1 DKREKVIQAGPLAAS
16 VQQGPPWTL
25 PSAWHECLATRWE
38 LRGQAIAWFH
48 ARVAGHPLL
57 PPDTHASRAIHDA
70 HVPPQRHPATDC
82 AHAWGFPRF
91 DRQPALLGSRVK
103 RRRNP
108 PAPARSATVVITQE
122 AVMVDNA
129 RSSAGVRTSVA
140 AELDWDPKVDS
151 QDIKVTADG
160 GGVTLRGT
168 VGSLRHVSEA
178 QHAAHRVYGVTSV
191 ANLLTVRPMI
201 AGHGEDRE
209 VRTAVLHALLL
220 DSSVPATI
228 DAQVS
233 NGVVRLAG
241 TATWNW
247 QRDEAER
254 VCAAVAGVL
263 SVTNDITLMPAPAD
277 ADIQQAIMAAF
288 RRSGRLI

>member
-1 DKREKVIQAGPLAAS
+1 M
-16 VQQGPPWTL
+16 
-25 PSAWHECLATRWE
+25 TR
-38 LRGQAIAWFH
+38 Q
-48 ARVAGHPLL
+48 
-57 PPDTHASRAIHDA
+57 T
-70 HVPPQRHPATDC
+70 
-82 AHAWGFPRF
+82 
-91 DRQPALLGSRVK
+91 
-103 RRRNP
+103 
-108 PAPARSATVVITQE
+108 ATVVITQE

-151 QDIKVTADG
+151 RDIKVTANG

-178 QHAAHRVYGVTSV
+178 QNAAQRVYGVTSV
-191 ANLLTVRPMI
+191 SNLLTVRPMI

-263 SVTNDITLMPAPAD
+263 SVTDDITLMPAPAD

-288 RRSGRLI
+288 RRSGRLILHDLSAEVLGSGVVILSGTVTTWAEHDEAVTCGWSTRGVARVDDRIAVMY